1 LNFCANTNNAQYFS
15 SVSEISEEIWEA
27 LNCDKNLYFHR
38 DFLFSIEESNP
49 GIQFAY
55 IVLIDANKKPIAIA
69 TLQFVDFY
77 IDDIKNDL
85 EVVLR
90 KIKSFGRKLHLFPKK
105 TPLKILICGNTFVSG
120 EHGVFIKKNQN
131 KKTIIKEV
139 AKAILHFVNSNPILK
154 KEVNFFLIKD
164 FINESLSITDS
175 LKDYNY
181 SPFLVAPNMLLNLK
195 EDWLSFD
202 DYLAALKTK
211 FRVKAKKALQLSTT
225 LKIED
230 VTLENIENLLP
241 EMTALYK
248 KVSSKAD
255 FNLGDFNLETYISL
269 KERLQDNYIL
279 KVYFLNGKVVGF
291 MSGIVNQNSLD
302 AHFVGIDY
310 LLNKEYAIYQ
320 RMLYDYIE
328 IAIQKRLK
336 YLNFGRTASEIKSSI
351 GAIPQDLTMYIRHKK
366 SIKNRILKL
375 FLQRIEPTPFHQK
388 FPFKKVTA
396 NEKR

>member
-1 LNFCANTNNAQYFS
+1 MNLCANTNNALYFS
-15 SVSEISEEIWEA
+15 SVSEISEAIWEA
-27 LNCDKNLYFHR
+27 LNCQKNLYFQK
-38 DFLFSIEESNP
+38 DFLLSIEKNNP
-49 GIQFAY
+49 EIKFAY
-55 IVLIDANKKPIAIA
+55 IVLVDEKDNPITLA
-69 TLQFVDFY
+69 TLQFIDFY

-85 EVVLR
+85 EILMR
-90 KIKSFGRKLHLFPKK
+90 KIKNIGRKLHLFPKK
-105 TPLKILICGNTFVSG
+105 KPLKILICGNTFVSG
-120 EHGVFIKKNQN
+120 EHGLFIKEGQD
-131 KKTIIKEV
+131 KKTVIKNV
-139 AKAILHFVNSNPILK
+139 AKAILNFVNSNPVLK

-164 FINESLSITDS
+164 FLNESLTITNS

-181 SPFLVAPNMLLNLK
+181 NPFLVEPNMLLNLQ
-195 EDWLSFD
+195 EDWETFD

-211 FRVKAKKALQLSTT
+211 FRVKAKKALHRSAT
-225 LKIED
+225 LKIEN
-230 VTLENIENLLP
+230 VTLENIEKLLP

-255 FNLGDFNLETYISL
+255 FNLGDFNLETYISI
-269 KERLQDNYIL
+269 KERLQDKYIL

-291 MSGIVNQNSLD
+291 MSGIINQNSLD

-310 LLNKEYAIYQ
+310 LLNKEHAIYQ
-320 RMLYDYIE
+320 RMLYDYVE

-351 GAIPQDLTMYIRHKK
+351 GAIPQDFTMYIRHKK